1 MDDLDP
7 EIGHGYM
14 ERPPFRLLTVGDV
27 VFDAFEYDIF
37 AYREERVRMQ
47 SQVGSD
53 SITFSTAMFD

>member
-1 MDDLDP
+1 
-7 EIGHGYM
+7 
-14 ERPPFRLLTVGDV
+14 LTVGDV